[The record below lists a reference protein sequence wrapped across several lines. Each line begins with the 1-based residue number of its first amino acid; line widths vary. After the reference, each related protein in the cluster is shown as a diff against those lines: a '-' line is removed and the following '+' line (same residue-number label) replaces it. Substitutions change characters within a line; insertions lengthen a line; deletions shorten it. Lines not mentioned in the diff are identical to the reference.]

1 MRLWCKDL
9 VKYLPRLQLLSQWR
23 ECKCIAKNIK
33 EHGTPNHILV
43 NKIMDYDLSQF
54 CQYSIMVYNEMK
66 DRGYKVNE
74 NVALYIDNIT
84 EHHPMI
90 YPTDLFKDWHN
101 ERYLRQCLLN
111 LQEKYDC
118 DAIPEKEWQIIYK
131 KFKKYL

>member
-1 MRLWCKDL
+1 MK
-9 VKYLPRLQLLSQWR
+9 
-23 ECKCIAKNIK
+23 
-33 EHGTPNHILV
+33 
-43 NKIMDYDLSQF
+43 
-54 CQYSIMVYNEMK
+54 MK

-131 KFKKYL
+131 KIKKYL